1 VSHGSDAEVFAT
13 GESFTYGLH
22 REAGAVILKITYGY
36 TVKSHERD
44 PLVDLVEESIEDL
57 SHSAIMPVDIFPF
70 CEHFRAQHLIPRG
83 V

>member
-1 VSHGSDAEVFAT
+1 MVLAQRPLQLTRAFI
-13 GESFTYGLH
+13 YGL
-22 REAGAVILKITYGY
+22 RSEAGAVILKITYGY

-70 CEHFRAQHLIPRG
+70 REHCPTRDIT
-83 V
+83 